1 MLVQVGLG
9 SAYAWSVFRN
19 PLSDA
24 FGWSISEVTL
34 TFSLF
39 VLSAGFASVIGG
51 LWLERS
57 GPRVV
62 LVASGVLY
70 GGGVA
75 LAGRSGGDLWLLY
88 LTYGVLGGAGMGL
101 GYIVPI
107 ATLQRWFPDRRGLIN
122 GLAICGIPAGALI
135 AAPVADRLLE
145 RVGVLDAL
153 LVLGIVYG
161 GLVAGAGLLLRDPP
175 GSPAADASSELELHQ
190 ALRCWQ
196 WYALWGAF
204 FLCVNA
210 GVGLISQAAPM
221 AQEIGEVSA
230 TAAAGIVSALFVG
243 DALGRLVWPWCSD
256 RFGRR
261 ATFAAICLLQAAT
274 FVALAAAGSYLAFAI
289 LAALCLFNYGGSS
302 GLMAPFVGDVFGIAR
317 VGSIYGLM
325 LTAWGVGGVTGPL
338 LIAELR
344 ETTGSYDAA
353 LYVLAA
359 LMPIAALLAVA
370 LRRPPQ
376 APMRG
381 AGSTHQ
387 RHGPPSGRG

>member
-1 MLVQVGLG
+1 VLVQVGLG

-24 FGWSISEVTL
+24 YGWSISEVTL

-39 VLSAGFASVIGG
+39 VLAAGVAAVAGG

-62 LVASGVLY
+62 LVASGLLY

-122 GLAICGIPAGALI
+122 GVAICGIPAGALI
-135 AAPVADRLLE
+135 AAPVAGRLVE
-145 RVGVLDAL
+145 DVGVLDAM
-153 LVLGIVYG
+153 LVLGVVYG
-161 GLVAGAGLLLRDPP
+161 LLVAGAGLLLRDPP
-175 GSPAADASSELELHQ
+175 GSPANAASPELALRQ
-190 ALRCWQ
+190 ALRTWQ
-196 WYALWGAF
+196 WYALWAAF
-204 FLCVNA
+204 FLSVNA

-221 AQEIGEVSA
+221 AEEIGGVGA

-243 DALGRLVWPWCSD
+243 DAVGRLAWPWCSD

-261 ATFAAICLLQAAT
+261 ATFAAMCLLQGAT
-274 FVALAAAGSYLAFAI
+274 FVALAAAGSYLAFAL
-289 LAALCLFNYGGSS
+289 LAAVSLCNYGGSS

-325 LTAWGVGGVTGPL
+325 LTAWGLGGVTGPL

-344 ETTGSYDAA
+344 ETTGGYDAA
-353 LYVLAA
+353 LYVLAG
-359 LMPIAALLAVA
+359 LMPVAALLAVA
-370 LRRPPQ
+370 LRRPLPS
-376 APMRG
+376 R
-381 AGSTHQ
+381 AG
-387 RHGPPSGRG
+387 R